1 MKIMFAFFMFR
12 IKNLCVNGM
21 EIIFKTTICSKNCKW
36 FIKFVICSLIKC
48 IQFLAT

>member
-12 IKNLCVNGM
+12 IKNLCMNGM
-21 EIIFKTTICSKNCKW
+21 EIIFKTICSKNCKW